1 MANQCVNMV
10 EAYLD
15 QLREEGCKL
24 IQWSDDLKHHLPPG
38 PSTPSHSGSG
48 TFLAGK
54 QNGVS
59 TVASPPVDSSSP
71 IQGDL
76 LSPGGNTTPSNNARN
91 FDQFQLNSLDTSQL
105 AKEFPHLSGQND
117 VHRLLMILYNNYKFV
132 LKKYEELN
140 EQKLSYIEGLKEYQY
155 KLDNSNYLIQ
165 LQRSQLSNL
174 TNVAPSNP
182 DLAANSGAVAAG
194 WLNKEHT
201 LLNRERELIRLKE
214 EELMSKQEE
223 LKSKEASFVGREEAL
238 MARQLELNSK
248 EADLVARE
256 QELASR
262 QEALADRESD
272 LAARES
278 ELTER
283 ERLLAENEEL
293 FKAKQDEFLSKGS
306 RERHEDPSLGE
317 RDKSIFVEE
326 HGEVVYKAVRPNT
339 NHGAQGTNA
348 VANKS
353 YEDEE

>member
-1 MANQCVNMV
+1 M
-10 EAYLD
+10 D

-24 IQWSDDLKHHLPPG
+24 IQWSDDLKHQLPPN
-38 PSTPSHSGSG
+38 PSTPAHSGSG
-48 TFLAGK
+48 TLRAGQ

-59 TVASPPVDSSSP
+59 TFPNPAVASSNPVP
-71 IQGDL
+71 GDL
-76 LSPGGNTTPSNNARN
+76 LALGNKTPPNNARN
-91 FDQFQLNSLDTSQL
+91 FNQFQLNSLDTSQL

-174 TNVAPSNP
+174 TNVAPTNS

-201 LLNRERELIRLKE
+201 LLNRERELIRLREDELTSKE
-214 EELMSKQEE
+214 EE
-223 LKSKEASFVGREEAL
+223 LKSKEESLVGREEAL
-238 MARQLELNSK
+238 MAKQLELNAK
-248 EADLVARE
+248 AEDLVGRE
-256 QELASR
+256 QELTSK
-262 QEALADRESD
+262 QEALADRESN
-272 LAARES
+272 LAAKEN

-283 ERLLAENEEL
+283 ERLLSESEGL
-293 FKAKQDEFLSKGS
+293 FKAKQDEFLPKENHDSGK
-306 RERHEDPSLGE
+306 EASLAE

-326 HGEVVYKAVRPNT
+326 HGEVLYKTVSPNT
-339 NHGAQGTNA
+339 NDGNTDTADKGNILST
-348 VANKS
+348 VYWKFSS
-353 YEDEE
+353 YFS